1 MPRQRRHYTP
11 ELKVALLR
19 LHLLEKKPVS
29 DICQEHNL
37 SVNLFYLRQKQF
49 FDNGTAAFDNP
60 GKHRKADQ
68 DAKDRQIAALR
79 DKLQRKNEVLSELM
93 EEHVQLKKELGEP

>member
-1 MPRQRRHYTP
+1 MARQRRHFTP
-11 ELKVALLR
+11 EQKVALLR

-37 SVNLFYLRQKQF
+37 AVTLFYLRRKQF
-49 FDNGTAAFDNP
+49 FENGAAAFANT
-60 GKHRKADQ
+60 GKHRKAQ
-68 DAKDRQIAALR
+68 ADAKDRKIAALE
-79 DKLQRKNEVLSELM
+79 DKLRRKHEVLSELM